1 VSRPRSTTRSI
12 LIWVA
17 GLLLIGAIG
26 VYLWGRRSDLAS
38 LVDIPPYQVLIVG
51 VLIAFGHWLNSLE
64 FWLLYRSIGGELS
77 ITENWLL
84 FTAGQL
90 VNHLPGQ
97 AGTLYRFKYLKSVHG
112 LGYGL
117 SASAYAANLV
127 ITVLA
132 TSALGLG
139 GSISVGSQTG
149 KGNGLILGGFGLLLL
164 GALGVL
170 IVRLPTSSG
179 DGWFARKWSTFHAG
193 WSDITRHP
201 RVAVTV
207 TAIEVL
213 KYIVGAFRLQLAFSW
228 IGVEAPFAVF
238 LVLAAV
244 VGLVGFIAITPAAL
258 GVREVAI
265 GGVAAALGTSL
276 DQSLFGATI
285 DRVVLLLVSIL
296 LGSLGLAYTS
306 RRLIKSAVAEA

>member
-1 VSRPRSTTRSI
+1 M
-12 LIWVA
+12 
-17 GLLLIGAIG
+17 IGAIG
-26 VYLWGRRSDLAS
+26 VYLWGRRSDLAG
-38 LVDIPPYQVLIVG
+38 LVDIPAYQVLIVG
-51 VLIAFGHWLNSLE
+51 ALIAFGHWLNSLE
-64 FWLLYRSIGGELS
+64 FWFLYRSVGGELS

-112 LGYGL
+112 LGYGRA
-117 SASAYAANLV
+117 ASAYAANLV

-139 GSISVGSQTG
+139 GSISVGAQNRPSI
-149 KGNGLILGGFGLLLL
+149 GLILGVFGLLLM
-164 GALGVL
+164 GALAVL
-170 IVRLPTSSG
+170 VVRLPTSSG
-179 DGWFARKWSTFHAG
+179 EGWFARKWRTFHSG

-201 RVAVTV
+201 RIGVIV

-213 KYIVGAFRLQLAFSW
+213 KYAIGGFRLQLAFSW

-244 VGLVGFIAITPAAL
+244 VGLVGFVAITPAGL
-258 GVREVAI
+258 GLREVAI

-296 LGSLGLAYTS
+296 LGSVGLAYTS
-306 RRLIKSAVAEA
+306 RRLMKSAAEA